1 MGVLCFGG
9 VMPSQVVPWACEQEA
24 LRHRCCTR
32 GASVLRST
40 APTPGSHCQI
50 PAPVR
55 CCRG

>member
-1 MGVLCFGG
+1 
-9 VMPSQVVPWACEQEA
+9 MPSQAVPWACEQEA
-24 LRHRCCTR
+24 LRRRCCTR